1 MIIFF
6 IKRSWNL
13 LESSEKNKLII
24 LIFFMFV
31 SGVIELFNLGFLI
44 IILNIFLNKNP
55 EQILLPINQYFD
67 TSFLLSY
74 LSTFSKNNL
83 LILLLFFF
91 SIFFFLRLLILI
103 YSTWR
108 EADFHSRFKE
118 NISNKLYFNFLN
130 RSTTNLFNKHSSEY
144 IRNFTSEIDLVSV
157 FYVSIIGIIL
167 EAITVVL
174 LLLFLIFFNPLV
186 SGLATLIFIT
196 ISIIYYYFIKDF
208 IFKLSNKRLTNQKKK
223 IQFIN
228 ESFSAIKLIKI
239 LSRENYFYK
248 KFMKENVSL
257 SNIAKNIFFINNI
270 PRYLFESL
278 LLISVLILLFVLIH
292 GNYLFNDIFTILSV
306 YIFISFRLMPS
317 ANRILSK
324 FQTFRF
330 STPSFKK
337 IYAELN
343 IPVVNKSKLLI
354 NNISFKDCILIKIK
368 NFFYNN
374 NRDFFLENINIKIK
388 KGDAIGI
395 VGPSGSGKTTLLNII
410 CGFAKPSAAEVI
422 VDKNSI
428 FSNLSGWQ
436 KIIGYIPQ
444 NIIILNDTFR
454 NNILFGH
461 SINNK
466 LNDKFILN
474 ILKKV
479 NLFNFY
485 KKLDK
490 GLDEVIKEDGLNIS
504 GGEIQRIGIA
514 RALINNP
521 EIIILDESTSALDIL
536 TESKIIKEINR
547 LNKTTII
554 VSHRNSTLKYC
565 NSIYFMKKG
574 KIKSNLKV

>member
-1 MIIFF
+1 
-6 IKRSWNL
+6 
-13 LESSEKNKLII
+13 
-24 LIFFMFV
+24 
-31 SGVIELFNLGFLI
+31 
-44 IILNIFLNKNP
+44 
-55 EQILLPINQYFD
+55 
-67 TSFLLSY
+67 
-74 LSTFSKNNL
+74 
-83 LILLLFFF
+83 
-91 SIFFFLRLLILI
+91 
-103 YSTWR
+103 
-108 EADFHSRFKE
+108 
-118 NISNKLYFNFLN
+118 
-130 RSTTNLFNKHSSEY
+130 
-144 IRNFTSEIDLVSV
+144 
-157 FYVSIIGIIL
+157 
-167 EAITVVL
+167 
-174 LLLFLIFFNPLV
+174 
-186 SGLATLIFIT
+186 
-196 ISIIYYYFIKDF
+196 
-208 IFKLSNKRLTNQKKK
+208 
-223 IQFIN
+223 
-228 ESFSAIKLIKI
+228 
-239 LSRENYFYK
+239 
-248 KFMKENVSL
+248 MKENVSL
-257 SNIAKNIFFINNI
+257 SNISKNIFFINNI

-317 ANRILSK
+317 ANKILSK

-337 IYAELN
+337 IYSELN
-343 IPVVNKSKLLI
+343 VPVVNKSKLLI
-354 NNISFKDCILIKIK
+354 NSISFKDCILIKIK

-388 KGDAIGI
+388 KGDVIGI

-410 CGFAKPSAAEVI
+410 CGFAKPSTAEVI

-461 SINNK
+461 SINNRP
-466 LNDKFILN
+466 NDKFILN